1 MEKEKVIDLINEKID
16 NLEFE
21 INRKWNYNLNNG
33 CMIGAREEL
42 YAKRILLE
50 LRKEIEDE

>member
-1 MEKEKVIDLINEKID
+1 MEKEEVVALINEKID